1 MAVPQSSET
10 MSILAPAEAS
20 GRERL
25 WLTVAG
31 VSLVVLGT
39 GFWVV
44 NGTQTFGE
52 LMLGAFS
59 WCF

>member
-1 MAVPQSSET
+1 MPQTSET
-10 MSILAPAEAS
+10 MPIPAPAETT

-25 WLTVAG
+25 WLMVAG
-31 VSLVVLGT
+31 VSLVMLGV